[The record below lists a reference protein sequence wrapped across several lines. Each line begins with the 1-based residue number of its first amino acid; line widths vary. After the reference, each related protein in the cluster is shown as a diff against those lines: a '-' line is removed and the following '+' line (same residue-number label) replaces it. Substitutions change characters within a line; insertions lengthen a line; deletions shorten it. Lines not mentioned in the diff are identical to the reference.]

1 MELSEYLDLPYTITL
16 RRDEEGDWIAR
27 IQELSGCTAHGS
39 TETEAL
45 ERLKDAQRDWL
56 AAALEDQISIPL
68 PDEPDQLPSG
78 KWVQRAPRSLH
89 MNLAR
94 LAKTERTSLNQLV
107 VFILS
112 EYVGKARQQAPPAT
126 FFHANVGW
134 LMSTLSISGTSA
146 VTVNRDLEQ
155 VFGKISNITSEE
167 RDREKVANG

>member
-16 RRDEEGDWIAR
+16 RRDEDGDWIAR

-56 AAALEDQISIPL
+56 AAALEDHISIPL

-94 LAKTERTSLNQLV
+94 LAKTERTSLNQLI

-112 EYVGKARQQAPPAT
+112 EYVGKARHQAPPPA

-134 LMSTLSISGTSA
+134 LNTLSISGTSG
-146 VTVNRDLEQ
+146 VTVNRELDQ
-155 VFGKISNITSEE
+155 IFRKMSNIPSEE